1 MSQHFLNKYEKE
13 QRIIELHLQN
23 KTIRE
28 IAKEVHMTFSPIS
41 KIIKAFERKA
51 RPSGGTRCYIVAL
64 IILANPCNSWQKVGP
79 RITRVC
85 TD

>member
-1 MSQHFLNKYEKE
+1 MSQHFLNKQEKE
-13 QRIIELHLQN
+13 QRIIELYLQN

-51 RPSGGTRCYIVAL
+51 KREESNQLTQPK
-64 IILANPCNSWQKVGP
+64 NPPISTQAFKLFRDGKK
-79 RITRVC
+79 TH
-85 TD
+85 